1 MLQLKWKDLINLMEA
16 KRNFEKKQD
25 KNVVHWVISK
35 DEQRVKLVTQSK
47 ANSKET
53 SNYIFNISEF
63 LEEYK

>member
-1 MLQLKWKDLINLMEA
+1 MEA

-35 DEQRVKLVTQSK
+35 DEQRIKLVTQSK